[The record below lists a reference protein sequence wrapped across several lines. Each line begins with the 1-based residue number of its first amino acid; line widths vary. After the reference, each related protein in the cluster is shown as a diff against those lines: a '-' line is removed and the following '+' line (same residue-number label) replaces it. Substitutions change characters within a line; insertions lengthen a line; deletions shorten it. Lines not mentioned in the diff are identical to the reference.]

1 MNNTLKVMLDPG
13 AYAPVRAHEDDAGLD
28 LISPVDVNIWT
39 HGREA
44 ICTGVHVQIPK
55 GYVGMITAKSGLM
68 RDHGI
73 ITTGTID
80 AGYTGPI
87 NVVLFNTGDH
97 IFSVK
102 RGMKIA
108 QLVIKQIIT
117 PQIEVVDELEETE
130 RGDGG
135 FGSTGAYAS
144 EEEFEA
150 AVQRNLARLFEEQ
163 ERRKAAEGVNDGK
176 V

>member
-1 MNNTLKVMLDPG
+1 MEVPMNNTLKVKLDPG
-13 AYAPVRAHEDDAGLD
+13 AYVPIRAHEDDAGLD

-39 HGREA
+39 NGRKA

-68 RDHGI
+68 RDYGI
-73 ITTGTID
+73 LTTGTID

-87 NVVLFNTGDH
+87 NVVLFNVGRK
-97 IFSVK
+97 IFHVK

-117 PQIEVVDELEETE
+117 PQIEVVDKLDETE
-130 RGDGG
+130 RGNGG
-135 FGSTGAYAS
+135 FGSTGSMAK
-144 EEEFEA
+144 E
-150 AVQRNLARLFEEQ
+150 VT
-163 ERRKAAEGVNDGK
+163 DGE

>member
-1 MNNTLKVMLDPG
+1 MNQNEKTETLKVKLDNG
-13 AYAPVRAHEDDAGLD
+13 AFVPVRAHEDDAGLD

-39 HGREA
+39 KGREA

-87 NVVLFNTGDH
+87 GVVLFNTGDK
-97 IFSVK
+97 IFRVK

-117 PQIEVVDELEETE
+117 PKIEVVDELEETE
-130 RGDGG
+130 RGNGG
-135 FGSTGAYAS
+135 FGSTGSMAT
-144 EEEFEA
+144 
-150 AVQRNLARLFEEQ
+150 
-163 ERRKAAEGVNDGK
+163 K
-176 V
+176 

>member
-13 AYAPVRAHEDDAGLD
+13 AFAPVRAHEDDAGLD

-39 HGREA
+39 GGREA

-87 NVVLFNTGDH
+87 NVVLFNTGDR

-108 QLVIKQIIT
+108 HLVIKQIIT
-117 PQIEVVDELEETE
+117 PEVVVVDALEQTE

-135 FGSTGAYAS
+135 FGSTGAMA
-144 EEEFEA
+144 
-150 AVQRNLARLFEEQ
+150 
-163 ERRKAAEGVNDGK
+163 KGVTDHA
-176 V
+176 

>member
-1 MNNTLKVMLDPG
+1 MNQNEKTETLKVKLDNG
-13 AYAPVRAHEDDAGLD
+13 AFVPVRAHEDDAGLD

-39 HGREA
+39 NGREA
-44 ICTGVHVQIPK
+44 ICTCVHVQIPK

-80 AGYTGPI
+80 AGYTGPV
-87 NVVLFNTGDH
+87 NVVLFNTGDK
-97 IFSVK
+97 IFRVK

-108 QLVIKQIIT
+108 QLVIHPIIT
-117 PQIEVVDELEETE
+117 PKIEVVDELEETE

-135 FGSTGAYAS
+135 FGSTGSMAT
-144 EEEFEA
+144 
-150 AVQRNLARLFEEQ
+150 
-163 ERRKAAEGVNDGK
+163 K
-176 V
+176 

>member
-1 MNNTLKVMLDPG
+1 MNQNEITETLKVMLDPG

-28 LISPVDVNIWT
+28 LISPVDVNVWT
-39 HGREA
+39 KGREA

-80 AGYTGPI
+80 AGYTGPV
-87 NVVLFNTGDH
+87 NVVLFNTGDK
-97 IFSVK
+97 IFRVK
-102 RGMKIA
+102 RGMKVA

-117 PQIEVVDELEETE
+117 PKIEVVDELEETE

-135 FGSTGAYAS
+135 FGSTGAMAT
-144 EEEFEA
+144 
-150 AVQRNLARLFEEQ
+150 
-163 ERRKAAEGVNDGK
+163 K
-176 V
+176 

>member
-1 MNNTLKVMLDPG
+1 MEVPMNNTLKVKLDPG
-13 AYAPVRAHEDDAGLD
+13 AYVPIRAHEDDAGLD

-39 HGREA
+39 KGRKA

-68 RDHGI
+68 RDYGI
-73 ITTGTID
+73 LTTGTID

-87 NVVLFNTGDH
+87 NVVLFNVGRK
-97 IFSVK
+97 IFRVK

-117 PQIEVVDELEETE
+117 PQIEVVDKLDETE
-130 RGDGG
+130 RGNGG
-135 FGSTGAYAS
+135 FGSTGSMAKEVTDHA
-144 EEEFEA
+144 
-150 AVQRNLARLFEEQ
+150 
-163 ERRKAAEGVNDGK
+163 
-176 V
+176 

>member
-1 MNNTLKVMLDPG
+1 MEVPMNNTLKFKLDPG
-13 AYAPVRAHEDDAGLD
+13 AYVPIRAHEDDAGLD

-39 HGREA
+39 KGREA

-87 NVVLFNTGDH
+87 NVVLFNSGDH
-97 IFSVK
+97 IFCVK

-130 RGDGG
+130 RGAGG
-135 FGSTGAYAS
+135 FGSTGSMAK
-144 EEEFEA
+144 EA
-150 AVQRNLARLFEEQ
+150 TDH
-163 ERRKAAEGVNDGK
+163 AEM
-176 V
+176 

>member
-1 MNNTLKVMLDPG
+1 MNQNEKTETLKVKLDNG
-13 AYAPVRAHEDDAGLD
+13 AFVPVRAHEDDAWLD
-28 LISPVDVNIWT
+28 LISPVDVNVWT
-39 HGREA
+39 KGREA

-80 AGYTGPI
+80 AGYTGPV
-87 NVVLFNTGDH
+87 NVVLFNTGDK
-97 IFSVK
+97 IFRVK

-108 QLVIKQIIT
+108 QIVIHPIIT

-135 FGSTGAYAS
+135 FGSTGSMAT
-144 EEEFEA
+144 
-150 AVQRNLARLFEEQ
+150 
-163 ERRKAAEGVNDGK
+163 K
-176 V
+176 

>member
-1 MNNTLKVMLDPG
+1 MNNTLKVKLDPG

-39 HGREA
+39 KGREA

-80 AGYTGPI
+80 AGYTGPV

-135 FGSTGAYAS
+135 FGSTGAMA
-144 EEEFEA
+144 
-150 AVQRNLARLFEEQ
+150 
-163 ERRKAAEGVNDGK
+163 KGVTDHA
-176 V
+176 